1 MQTSL
6 ERDLIRDE
14 GYRYDAY
21 RDTEGNW
28 TIGVGHLVGGGS
40 EPRIRSLTDD
50 EIIAFLQ
57 YDIRIAEQRCRGY
70 FPRWLLIDSVR
81 QDALINMAF
90 NLGGRF
96 GAFRK
101 MHEAVNYAM
110 NTLANDQYW
119 LAAGREMMDSVWSK
133 QVGQRAVRL
142 RHMVELGERMV

>member
-1 MQTSL
+1 MQSKL
-6 ERDLIRDE
+6 EQDLIRDE

-50 EIIAFLQ
+50 EIVAFLK
-57 YDIRIAEQRCRGY
+57 YDIALAEARCRSY
-70 FPRWLLIDSVR
+70 FPVWTLMDSVR

-90 NLGGRF
+90 NLGGRL

-101 MHEAVNYAM
+101 MIEAVNRAM
-110 NTLANDQYW
+110 NTLANEQYW
-119 LAAGREMMDSVWSK
+119 LDAGREMMDSVWSK
-133 QVGQRAVRL
+133 QVGQRAIRL